1 MGQLLEQFR
10 ELPDYRKCK
19 QLKFNVG
26 EVMFMSL
33 LALLAGA
40 NGYVDMEMWIK
51 SKKRELKGVLGH
63 GFITPAANT
72 IRNVFLNIDLVSL
85 DKLFEDWSYSVAKN
99 SSLSSLNI
107 VSSDGK
113 TMRGSTN
120 KIKNVKARHI
130 VSLFLS
136 EEKITLA
143 QIQVDDKSNEI
154 PALLKLLDSLELEN
168 CVITVDA
175 MHTQKKTLRKI
186 VKKSNISQLK

>member
-1 MGQLLEQFR
+1 MAQLLEQFR

-33 LALLAGA
+33 LAILAGA

-63 GFITPAANT
+63 SFITPVANT
-72 IRNVFLNIDLVSL
+72 IRNVFLNIDLKSL
-85 DKLFEDWSYSVAKN
+85 DKLFEDWSHLIAKDN
-99 SSLSSLNI
+99 QTSKLNI
-107 VSSDGK
+107 VSADGK
-113 TMRGSTN
+113 TIRGSTN
-120 KIKNVKARHI
+120 KIKNIKARHI

-143 QIQVDDKSNEI
+143 QTQVNDKSNEI

-186 VKKSNISQLK
+186 VKKSNIS